1 LIGIYFQLKELMD
14 ESKENELPLD
24 NHPGAI
30 FQTSTGSY
38 SLGQYEIIK
47 LLGIGGMGQVYE
59 VRHRTL
65 KTRHALKLIN
75 PELLQFED
83 ALEFF
88 KKEALVM
95 ATLRH
100 PGIVYVDEYGETDGH
115 IWIRQELVNG
125 MQSEKGQILVTL
137 EDYIKDQQDTFPQ
150 DEVLDFMHQVLDALA
165 FAHHKGCVHR
175 DLKPGNILISEEGI
189 KIVDFGL
196 VQLMRKNEW
205 QMSAFKSILEL
216 KPDPSSRTERE
227 RSIAGTYEYMSPE
240 QKNGYSDERSDL
252 YALGLI
258 CLIMLTGRHSP
269 GFKKPSE
276 LIEGINP
283 EWDFWIQKSLEQNP
297 DDRFQS
303 ATEMAKALPTPQNS
317 DKSAEIEIKTTREDF
332 IEENPI
338 STIDDAQKILD
349 IGDAFGQYKIL
360 SILGQGGMGRVFE
373 VKHEVLETRHA
384 LKLIHPKVLEHEDGL
399 QYFRNEAKVM
409 AQLRHPGIVAV
420 DDFGQTD
427 GQYWLRSELI
437 SGIELE
443 GQSIVSLEEYIE
455 QLDGLPHEREIA
467 DFLEHTL
474 EAIGYAHSK
483 GVIHCDLKPA
493 NILLHPEGTK
503 IADFGIVRL
512 IREDWLLSEVE
523 PILHETQQHETS
535 NLDPT
540 ESAIVGT
547 YEFMSPE
554 QRKGLRVDGRSDLYS
569 IGLIA
574 FRMLTGREMPGL
586 KRASEISKG
595 IHGSWD
601 RWLEKSL
608 EENPAER
615 FRTARDMLTA
625 LPKVRAPTWF
635 SNAQRANAIF
645 ITNKEALPS
654 DKASKP
660 KRTTIPMPKVLMV
673 LAVIVFFTSLVWMI
687 NNLPDDNERTDT
699 PPPPPPNVITFD
711 PLPGDINLSQNT
723 LVLSATS
730 SAGLST
736 TFSVDKPEVATVQG
750 NKLTLVAGGSVTVTA
765 TQSGVITDKS
775 ADPVSH
781 TLKIIDDTRLPPPP
795 GEQTITFNRLP
806 ETIILSQNT
815 LVLSATSSAGL
826 PITFSVDKPKIATV
840 QGNNLTLISSGSVTV
855 TAMQS
860 GDITY
865 RPADPVSQTLKV
877 LGEIPPPPPP
887 LPPPPPR
894 TITLQPSGIELLWIK
909 SGEFNMGSPKNELG
923 RPLDDEAQHK
933 VKITGFWMGKTE
945 VTIKEWNETVP
956 EDPKPGKERDPVTI
970 VSWGDATGFC
980 KAINR
985 KKNPNLRNHEIRLP
999 TEAEWEYA
1007 CRAGTKTAYSF
1018 GDNPRN
1024 LGSHGWYGKNAN
1036 GFTHPVGVLPSNRLG
1051 LHDMHGNVREWC
1063 SDWYLK
1069 NYSTEKQTD
1078 PTGPQTGTNRVTR
1091 GGSWQLFES
1100 YARSAARKDEG
1111 PSAQKKDLGFR
1122 IVLAPS
1128 KQEK

>member
-1 LIGIYFQLKELMD
+1 MD
-14 ESKENELPLD
+14 EPNENELPLD

-38 SLGQYEIIK
+38 SLGQYEIVK

-75 PELLQFED
+75 PELLQFDD

-137 EDYIKDQQDTFPQ
+137 EDYIKDQQGIFPQ

-165 FAHHKGCVHR
+165 FAHQKGCVHR

-196 VQLMRKNEW
+196 VQLMRKNDW
-205 QMSAFKSILEL
+205 QMSAFKSILEH

-258 CLIMLTGRHSP
+258 CLIMLTGRRDP
-269 GFKKPSE
+269 GFKKPTE
-276 LIEGINP
+276 LIKGIYP
-283 EWDFWIQKSLEQNP
+283 EWDFWIQKSLEPNP

-303 ATEMAKALPTPQNS
+303 AVKMKEALPLPEQLG
-317 DKSAEIEIKTTREDF
+317 KSEEIEMKSTSDDF
-332 IEENPI
+332 VKKDQAQTIENE
-338 STIDDAQKILD
+338 QKVLGV
-349 IGDAFGQYKIL
+349 GDTLGQYKIL
-360 SILGQGGMGRVFE
+360 SVLGQGGMGRVFE

-384 LKLIHPKVLEHEDGL
+384 LKLIHPQVLEHEEGL

-420 DDFGQTD
+420 DDFDQTD

-443 GQSIVSLEEYIE
+443 GKSIVSLEEYID
-455 QLDGLPHEREIA
+455 QLDGLPHEKEIS
-467 DFLEHTL
+467 DFLKQTL

-512 IREDWLLSEVE
+512 IREDWLLSEAE

-586 KRASEISKG
+586 KRASEIRRG

-615 FRTARDMLTA
+615 FRTARDMFTA
-625 LPKVRAPTWF
+625 LPKVRTPTWF
-635 SNAQRANAIF
+635 TNTDKANAIF
-645 ITNKEALPS
+645 IIPNKIDTEANNVGRAKKVKFPLGILGALVVVALI
-654 DKASKP
+654 AS
-660 KRTTIPMPKVLMV
+660 
-673 LAVIVFFTSLVWMI
+673 LAWMI
-687 NNLPDDNERTDT
+687 KNLPDDNVGTDT
-699 PPPPPPNVITFD
+699 DPGSATVTATQVGHITDKPPGPVSQNLTIIPRPPTVPSKQTITFKAPPD
-711 PLPGDINLSQNT
+711 NITLSQKT
-723 LVLSATS
+723 LILSATS
-730 SAGLST
+730 SAGLPVA
-736 TFSVDKPEVATVQG
+736 FSVDKPEVVTVQG
-750 NKLTLVAGGSVTVTA
+750 NKLTLVAAGTVTVTA
-765 TQSGVITDKS
+765 TQVGDNKYDS
-775 ADPVSH
+775 AFPVSH
-781 TLKIIDDTRLPPPP
+781 TLKISDETFKPQI
-795 GEQTITFNRLP
+795 ITF
-806 ETIILSQNT
+806 ES
-815 LVLSATSSAGL
+815 L
-826 PITFSVDKPKIATV
+826 PIQGKP
-840 QGNNLTLISSGSVTV
+840 
-855 TAMQS
+855 
-860 GDITY
+860 Y
-865 RPADPVSQTLKV
+865 
-877 LGEIPPPPPP
+877 
-887 LPPPPPR
+887 
-894 TITLQPSGIELLWIK
+894 TLQPSGIELLWIK
-909 SGEFNMGSPKNELG
+909 SGEFDMGSPKNEPG
-923 RPLDDEAQHK
+923 RPRDDDEAQHK

-945 VTIKEWNETVP
+945 VTIKEWNKTVP
-956 EDPKPGKERDPVTI
+956 ETPQLGKERNPVTR
-970 VSWGDATGFC
+970 VSWKEAMDFC
-980 KAINR
+980 RVLNLKQ
-985 KKNPNLRNHEIRLP
+985 NPQLPTHEIRLP

-1018 GDNPRN
+1018 GDDTRN
-1024 LGSHGWYGKNAN
+1024 LESHAWYGKNAN
-1036 GFTHPVGVLPSNRLG
+1036 QVTHPVGVLPSNRFG

-1063 SDWYLK
+1063 NDRYLNK
-1069 NYSTEKQTD
+1069 YAEGSQTN
-1078 PTGPQTGTNRVTR
+1078 PIGPKTGDLRVTR

-1100 YARSAARKDEG
+1100 YCRSAARKGER
-1111 PSAQKKDLGFR
+1111 PSARPEDLGLR
-1122 IVLAPS
+1122 IVLSP
-1128 KQEK
+1128 KMRK